1 MPESIEFLDI
11 PSGPISL
18 QRFFYWHVAKAFYHP
33 NLTLE
38 EMNHINFDWYLP
50 ANAPRHTC
58 EDVWAWCADAALEI
72 EYENLR
78 TEGITVIARRAL
90 A

>member
-1 MPESIEFLDI
+1 
-11 PSGPISL
+11 
-18 QRFFYWHVAKAFYHP
+18 
-33 NLTLE
+33 
-38 EMNHINFDWYLP
+38 MNHINFDWYLP

-58 EDVWAWCADAALEI
+58 EDVGAWCADAALEI